1 MKKQH
6 LYILYADASYFMK
19 FYQII
24 PLFSIS

>member
-6 LYILYADASYFMK
+6 LYADASYFMK

-24 PLFSIS
+24 PNFFRLVD